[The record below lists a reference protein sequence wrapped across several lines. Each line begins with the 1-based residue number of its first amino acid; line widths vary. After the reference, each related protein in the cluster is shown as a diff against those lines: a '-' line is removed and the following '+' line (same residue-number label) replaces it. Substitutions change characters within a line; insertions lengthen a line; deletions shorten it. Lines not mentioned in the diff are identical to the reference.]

1 MKLWIARSEKGA
13 LNLFYTKP
21 EKFDGGFFLRSRYSG
36 EIISWD
42 SYNTEGEW
50 MRLNPNLYPEVTYEN
65 SPQQVEL
72 KLINEE

>member
-13 LNLFYTKP
+13 LDLYYTKP
-21 EKFDGGFFLRSRYSG
+21 TKFDGGFFLRSRYSG

-42 SYNTEGEW
+42 CYNTEGEW

-65 SPQQVEL
+65 SPQEVEL
-72 KLINEE
+72 NLIK